1 MTLGNTVTPTAM
13 EAEVQAAPPGFEIPD
28 ALAARYDVRMI
39 QTPDSVDRRIGLFLS
54 ADRINPVLEIGDNH
68 IVAHNTAPE
77 TIAAL
82 VKLAQ
87 HNDWEAITV
96 EGSPEFRK
104 AVWAAASRE
113 FLTVTGY
120 EPTFAEAEQMSILR
134 REAIERRKW
143 EPGERPVSA
152 AADEVGTTTPYEKP
166 VREDRRHDH
175 DADRRRDS
183 EDLAEVFLHTGIE
196 PTATNPRLSNALHA
210 QAVME
215 QHIAE
220 LFQGD
225 AGEIAMANDQ
235 SRQMISDVL
244 RRGMDASVRK
254 PTPVRHIEP
263 SQHTPELGR

>member
-1 MTLGNTVTPTAM
+1 MTLGNTVMPTAM
-13 EAEVQAAPPGFEIPD
+13 EADVQAAPPGFEIPD

-39 QTPDSVDRRIGLFLS
+39 EAPDSVDRRIGLFLS
-54 ADRINPVLEIGDNH
+54 ADRINPVLEIGDDH

-87 HNDWEAITV
+87 HNDWDAITV

-104 AVWAAASRE
+104 AVWATASRE

-134 REAIERRKW
+134 REAIERRRQ

-152 AADEVGTTTPYEKP
+152 AAEEVGTTTPYEKP
-166 VREDRRHDH
+166 AREDRPHDH
-175 DADRRRDS
+175 DAAQRRNS
-183 EDLAEVFLHTGIE
+183 EDLAEVFLHTGSE
-196 PTATNPRLSNALHA
+196 PPATDPRLSNALHA

-225 AGEIAMANDQ
+225 AGDMAMANDQ

-244 RRGMDASVRK
+244 RRGLDVSVRE

-263 SQHTPELGR
+263 SQHTPDLER